1 MFEHAR
7 SRHRDSR
14 RGRED
19 HFDIGR
25 QLREELRRNLHRNL
39 RQRVGHQEFDF
50 AEMFGG
56 GRRGPFV
63 RRGEVRSLIL
73 ATLKDRP
80 MHGYELIQEL
90 ESKSGGRWRPSA
102 GSIYPT
108 LQQLSDEGLV
118 TGEDV
123 EGRRVYT
130 LTDEGRKAAAESGSA
145 PWDETKDGGRGDTR
159 GQDLMRQVMELAA
172 AIVQV
177 HKVGSPQA
185 RSEAV
190 RIVTDARKEMYRL
203 LSEDESAA
211 AEEASA

>member
-50 AEMFGG
+50 ADMFGG
-56 GRRGPFV
+56 ARRGAFV

-73 ATLKDRP
+73 ATLKERP

-90 ESKSGGRWRPSA
+90 ESQSGGRWRPSA

-118 TGEDV
+118 IGEDV
-123 EGRRVYT
+123 DGRRVYT
-130 LTDEGRKAAAESGSA
+130 LTEEGRKAAAEAGAA
-145 PWDETKDGGRGDTR
+145 PWADSRDERGDTR

-190 RIVTDARKEMYRL
+190 RIVTDARKQMYRL
-203 LSEDESAA
+203 LSEDEDAA
-211 AEEASA
+211 ADEKSA